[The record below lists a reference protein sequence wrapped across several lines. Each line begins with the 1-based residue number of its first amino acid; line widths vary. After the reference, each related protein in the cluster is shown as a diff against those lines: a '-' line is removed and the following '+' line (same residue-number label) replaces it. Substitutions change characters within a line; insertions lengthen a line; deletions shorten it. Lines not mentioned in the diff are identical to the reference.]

1 MKQLLRFKTF
11 LLMAVLSLLAG
22 TSAWAETETITFSEL
37 DLSNGVQYL
46 EPFKS
51 GDVSVTFAGGQNDG
65 KYYTTGQ
72 GIRTYGNG
80 TITIEASDYT
90 ITSIALTFAGAGNA
104 PSSTDVWSSN
114 GTGTGTSGVNASWS
128 GNATKVVLTRPS
140 GSGHWR
146 LQSVAVTYETG
157 GGGSTHKDNNLALT
171 GDPVALSFD
180 LYNNATPQVINYTT
194 SSTGEVTIADNNY
207 ATFAVDQDNKTIT
220 VTPTAVTPSKQTITV
235 SQAADDSY
243 AAGSVTFTLDV
254 IDSTPTVGGWVE
266 TALADLTADDVFVIV
281 GANSTSTYAMSNGN
295 GTTSAPSAV
304 KVTVTDDE
312 ITSKV
317 TDDIKWT
324 ISGNATNGYTFY
336 PAGSTETWLYCT
348 NANNGVRVG
357 DNTNNAFTVTDGYL
371 KHSGTNR
378 YLGIYSSQD
387 WRCYTSINNNIS
399 GQTFKFYRYDDGST
413 PSKANPELAF
423 SSATAE
429 ASVGQPFTAP
439 TLSTAA
445 GFNGTV
451 EYTSSD
457 QTVARV
463 MDPEAG
469 TLEIVG
475 GGTTTITATFAGNDD
490 FKAGSASYTLTVTD
504 NRIATTITQENIVLD
519 VADVATLTKLA
530 PVVKDADNNTVA
542 YQYSEFPPEVSFE
555 VVSDENAIIGS
566 IDNNNGDITLNAV
579 NGTATLKAYYNLYGV
594 NSTYQPSECT
604 FTITVESALE
614 NLAAFKALDDN
625 ETATVRLNNVKV
637 LAVSGSQYI
646 WLRDASGALL
656 VYNSGLSYTAGQVL
670 NGKMTAK
677 KTTYRNQVETTGTID
692 GSNIVAT
699 DGDAAIP
706 VEVDEADAVNYD
718 SDLVKLSGVTVSGGV
733 IAGENALTIYDG
745 RFNLGYSFD
754 ETKTYNITGIIGKY
768 NSTNQIY
775 PISVEE
781 VEGPTVP
788 TITLSP
794 ATVNVEAAEANG
806 TITVSYEN
814 FTAANP
820 GIELFEAD
828 GATPATYDW
837 LTASFDD
844 DATIVYTI
852 QENTTT
858 EARTAY
864 FKAYAMNGETK
875 VYSDLVTVAQEGVVV
890 DYATLPFSF
899 DGGRADIEGTNG
911 FTHEGLGSDYAST
924 PKLKFDT
931 TGDAL
936 VLKFNERPGKLT
948 FDIKGNSFSGGTFTV
963 QTSEDGVNYTDLRTY
978 TELGATQSETFNT
991 LGENVRYIKWVYTE
1005 KSSGN
1010 VALGNIA
1017 LAKYSAPAPSITLD
1031 YGYDYTMDAKAGGGE
1046 LPVTCSNMPADPQ
1059 LEVLFYESDG
1069 TTSAT
1074 YDWISATINANG
1086 NIDGQIQENT
1096 GAARTAYFKVHGV
1109 DADNNDVYSN
1119 LVTFTQEAPVAA
1131 TPTIVFNPESIDF
1144 DANSGYRTIGGDYFQ
1159 LKDFDSTPSLEI
1171 LFYESDGATS
1181 ATYNWLTVGFNN
1193 EGKINIAYDE
1203 NTGAARSAY
1212 LKIHAVG
1219 TTVYSN
1225 LFTISQ
1231 AAPTTDY
1238 VTLPFNWAGG
1248 ASADL
1253 TAIAGVTASGIG
1265 SDYGATHDPYLVK
1278 FDSDGDYI
1286 QFKTNEQPGVVTIG
1300 VKMIGGGNTS
1310 TITVQGSADGDKFTD
1325 IEELTI
1331 SGKQND
1337 FLTLATTNEFDSS
1350 VRYIRLNFT
1359 KGSNVGV
1366 GPISIAL
1373 PALVATPTFDPAAG
1387 EVQAGTLVTISTT
1400 TVNATIRYTTDG
1412 SEPTTSNGE
1421 EYNNKPIVIN
1431 SDVTIKAIAVDDN
1444 QNVSAVAEA
1453 TYTIAT
1459 SSQLSPELTLDPKS
1473 LNVTE
1478 GAANGTVTVTTAAGY
1493 NGTITVMVD
1502 DPSVADASYDAG
1514 VITVVYGHAGSAV
1527 ISVTAGADGDYVEQM
1542 EQISV
1547 NVSAPVQPAQAAV
1560 VVWSEDWSSF
1570 DLNDSETPAA
1580 NGDFTYTYTDGNS
1593 ATKLYDDVLAGG
1605 TSPELLIN
1613 KKGGAFSATIPL
1625 YGAYGNMT
1633 LTFKTNNKLSEI
1645 HAKVDDDTNNNIT
1658 ADPATVN
1665 DKNVYTLSFPVAEGA
1680 NQVVLTFT
1688 NSSSNNL
1695 RIDDFQLVAPQV
1707 AVSISSVGYATMYY
1721 GSSNLVVPA
1730 GVTAST
1736 YWVDGDLLKVSQEY
1750 TEGAVLAKAQ
1760 GYVLSGAPGSYTFTA
1775 TNDAANEDPKNL
1787 LCGSDVAVTTTAPVA
1802 GNFLFYLL
1810 GVDNGKV
1817 GFYWGKAGG
1826 AAFTSGAHK
1835 AYLAVPTEQAAGAR
1849 GFSLDGSVVGINTIG
1864 VDMPEGNAYDLQG
1877 RRVQQLQK
1885 NGLYIVDGKKVLAK

>member
-11 LLMAVLSLLAG
+11 LIMALMAMIGTNVWADEVNLSGGSHDGSAITWTVKDG
-22 TSAWAETETITFSEL
+22 TTTAVTIMQQMGSGSTAVNSSYISAPRLYKGHI
-37 DLSNGVQYL
+37 LSF
-46 EPFKS
+46 EAAS
-51 GDVSVTFAGGQNDG
+51 GYA
-65 KYYTTGQ
+65 
-72 GIRTYGNG
+72 
-80 TITIEASDYT
+80 
-90 ITSIALTFAGAGNA
+90 ITSISITYNSTYYGNSMTAGTVVDGTTVTNNTTEVARTWATTSGGTHQVSSVSTNGLSAIYIQNVATTNVQLRPTKIEVTYITAGN
-104 PSSTDVWSSN
+104 SN
-114 GTGTGTSGVNASWS
+114 LTAS
-128 GNATKVVLTRPS
+128 
-140 GSGHWR
+140 
-146 LQSVAVTYETG
+146 
-157 GGGSTHKDNNLALT
+157 DLALT
-171 GDPVALSFD
+171 GAPVALSFD
-180 LYNNATPQVINYTT
+180 LYNNATPQVVNYTT
-194 SSTGEVTIADNNY
+194 SSTGAVTIADNDY
-207 ATFAVDQDNKTIT
+207 ATFVVDETNKTIT
-220 VTPTAVTPSKQTITV
+220 VTPTAVTPSTQTITV
-235 SQAADDSY
+235 SQAADDKY

-254 IDSTPTVGGWVE
+254 ADSTPTVGGWVE

-324 ISGNATNGYTFY
+324 ISGDATNGYTFY
-336 PAGSTETWLYCT
+336 PAGSTDTWLYCT
-348 NANNGVRVG
+348 NTNNGVRVG

-378 YLGIYSSQD
+378 YLGVYSSQD

-423 SSATAE
+423 SSTTAE
-429 ASVGQPFTAP
+429 ASVGQPFKAP

-445 GFNGTV
+445 GFYGTV

-463 MDPEAG
+463 MDTEAG

-745 RFNLGYSFD
+745 RFNLEYSFD

-768 NSTNQIY
+768 NSNNQIY

-781 VEGPTVP
+781 VEGPAVP
-788 TITLSP
+788 TIGLSTT
-794 ATVNVEAAEANG
+794 TVNAEAAGANG
-806 TITVSYEN
+806 TIDVTYAN
-814 FTAANP
+814 FTAANA

-828 GATPATYDW
+828 GTTSATYDW

-875 VYSDLVTVAQEGVVV
+875 VYSDLVTVAQAGVVV

-899 DGGRADIEGTNG
+899 DGGKADVEGTIG
-911 FTHEGLGSDYAST
+911 LTHEGLGSDYSSA

-931 TGDAL
+931 TGDVL
-936 VLKFNERPGKLT
+936 VLKFNERPGTLT

-963 QTSEDGVNYTDLRTY
+963 QTSEDGVTYTDLETY
-978 TELGATQSETFNT
+978 DALADMQSEELNN
-991 LGENVRYIKWVYTE
+991 LGEDVRYIKWVYTK

-1017 LAKYSAPAPSITLD
+1017 LVKYTD
-1031 YGYDYTMDAKAGGGE
+1031 T
-1046 LPVTCSNMPADPQ
+1046 PV
-1059 LEVLFYESDG
+1059 V
-1069 TTSAT
+1069 
-1074 YDWISATINANG
+1074 
-1086 NIDGQIQENT
+1086 
-1096 GAARTAYFKVHGV
+1096 VV
-1109 DADNNDVYSN
+1109 
-1119 LVTFTQEAPVAA
+1119 
-1131 TPTIVFNPESIDF
+1131 
-1144 DANSGYRTIGGDYFQ
+1144 
-1159 LKDFDSTPSLEI
+1159 
-1171 LFYESDGATS
+1171 
-1181 ATYNWLTVGFNN
+1181 
-1193 EGKINIAYDE
+1193 
-1203 NTGAARSAY
+1203 
-1212 LKIHAVG
+1212 
-1219 TTVYSN
+1219 
-1225 LFTISQ
+1225 
-1231 AAPTTDY
+1231 AAPTFNPAGGEVAAGTE
-1238 VTLPFNWAGG
+1238 VTLSAPE
-1248 ASADL
+1248 AS
-1253 TAIAGVTASGIG
+1253 
-1265 SDYGATHDPYLVK
+1265 
-1278 FDSDGDYI
+1278 
-1286 QFKTNEQPGVVTIG
+1286 
-1300 VKMIGGGNTS
+1300 MI
-1310 TITVQGSADGDKFTD
+1310 V
-1325 IEELTI
+1325 
-1331 SGKQND
+1331 
-1337 FLTLATTNEFDSS
+1337 
-1350 VRYIRLNFT
+1350 
-1359 KGSNVGV
+1359 
-1366 GPISIAL
+1366 
-1373 PALVATPTFDPAAG
+1373 
-1387 EVQAGTLVTISTT
+1387 
-1400 TVNATIRYTTDG
+1400 YTTDG
-1412 SEPTTSNGE
+1412 TDPSYVNSNGE
-1421 EYNNKPIVIN
+1421 VYTTPIVVN
-1431 SDVTIKAIAVDDN
+1431 ADMTIKAIAVDDN
-1444 QNVSAVAEA
+1444 DNESEVVSA
-1453 TYTIAT
+1453 TYTVAAEEVEGVKYYKVT
-1459 SSQLSPELTLDPKS
+1459 STDQLEEGVDYLL
-1473 LNVTE
+1473 VYEGVAGE
-1478 GAANGTVTVTTAAGY
+1478 GAAAYGGLNDYTKDSYGKSEALKHIAGGVVTITDEAVVPVTLKSRSEDGTKWAMRDATGWIAAVNGNNLHGNKPEDDAVWTFDFTAEAHKQIYHEFSGNTDTRYLEYNTNNPRFAGY
-1493 NGTITVMVD
+1493 TGTQSAVYLYK
-1502 DPSVADASYDAG
+1502 AASY
-1514 VITVVYGHAGSAV
+1514 
-1527 ISVTAGADGDYVEQM
+1527 
-1542 EQISV
+1542 
-1547 NVSAPVQPAQAAV
+1547 NVSV
-1560 VVWSEDWSSF
+1560 
-1570 DLNDSETPAA
+1570 
-1580 NGDFTYTYTDGNS
+1580 G
-1593 ATKLYDDVLAGG
+1593 AT
-1605 TSPELLIN
+1605 
-1613 KKGGAFSATIPL
+1613 
-1625 YGAYGNMT
+1625 
-1633 LTFKTNNKLSEI
+1633 
-1645 HAKVDDDTNNNIT
+1645 
-1658 ADPATVN
+1658 
-1665 DKNVYTLSFPVAEGA
+1665 
-1680 NQVVLTFT
+1680 
-1688 NSSSNNL
+1688 
-1695 RIDDFQLVAPQV
+1695 
-1707 AVSISSVGYATMYY
+1707 GYATLYY
-1721 GSSNLVVPA
+1721 GTKNLVVPENVEAYTYTVSNGKLEESYMYSPNEVIPA
-1730 GVTAST
+1730 GTGVILKAST
-1736 YWVDGDLLKVSQEY
+1736 GEY
-1750 TEGAVLAKAQ
+1750 KFTVTEE
-1760 GYVLSGAPGSYTFTA
+1760 SGL
-1775 TNDAANEDPKNL
+1775 EDSDNL
-1787 LCGSDVAVTTTAPVA
+1787 LFGFDEASTTVAPAA
-1802 GNFLFYLL
+1802 GDYLFYLL

-1817 GFYWGKAGG
+1817 GFYWGKDNG

-1835 AYLAVPTEQAAGAR
+1835 AYLAVPTEQASGLR
-1849 GFSLDGSVVGINTIG
+1849 GFSFDGSVVGINTIG